1 MIRKSILVKFVQ
13 RKQRRLW
20 PTLRTVSTPSGRSPV
35 GKGCDRN
42 YNAVMQIQIIRSGKR
57 RKTVSARLEGDTL
70 VVRAPE
76 HISETDLAEV
86 VSRLQSRVERKQH
99 RQQPT
104 ALSDAGLQARAQ
116 ALNLRFF
123 EGRLR
128 WQSIRWVSNQNH
140 RFGSCTPADGT
151 IRISQRVAGLPQ
163 WVQDYVLV
171 HELAHLLEAN
181 HASRF
186 WKLVNRYP
194 LTERARGYLIALG
207 LEEPE
212 QSAASPMEGVVP

>member
-1 MIRKSILVKFVQ
+1 
-13 RKQRRLW
+13 
-20 PTLRTVSTPSGRSPV
+20 
-35 GKGCDRN
+35 
-42 YNAVMQIQIIRSGKR
+42 MQIQIIRSGNR

-76 HISETDLAEV
+76 GISETELAEV

-99 RQQPT
+99 RQQHS
-104 ALSDAGLQARAQ
+104 ALTDASLQAQAQ

-128 WQSIRWVSNQNH
+128 WQSIRWVTNQNL

-181 HASRF
+181 HAPRF

-212 QSAASPMEGVVP
+212 HLATSPLEGIVP